1 MQRSGRSGPIALD
14 GRRLFLLFF
23 IIRGGCRPVE
33 AQLQVR
39 VVVLHDDLG
48 LEPVLGVPL
57 EPYDVHRRVLRA
69 VIVDRLAALKY
80 LHRVLELT
88 DPAAVGHREHLDW
101 IVLSSWRLSASPLA
115 GFLGQELVSDLR
127 DEALGPLHHVVP
139 TFTVLRLV
147 LPEFLA
153 CLRRLFFECVQRAAL
168 EHSASLLSQAR
179 IKANFSV
186 VFSVPVPL
194 HHADVL
200 PGLPGAIQVTDT
212 DKVELLVLEAQT
224 NLLRLLNAELSQL
237 AAAVPLNNSLE
248 IRESLPVPYQPE
260 IDHRRLHSIIC
271 CHS

>member
-1 MQRSGRSGPIALD
+1 MQRGGRSGPIALD

-23 IIRGGCRPVE
+23 IIRSGCRPVK

-39 VVVLHDDLG
+39 VIVLHDDLG
-48 LEPVLGVPL
+48 LEPILGVPL

-80 LHRVLELT
+80 LHCVLELT
-88 DPAAVGHREHLDW
+88 DPAAVGHRENLDW
-101 IVLSSWRLSASPLA
+101 IILSSRRLSASPLA
-115 GFLGQELVSDLR
+115 RFLGQELVSDLC

-147 LPEFLA
+147 LSELLA
-153 CLRRLFFECVQRAAL
+153 CLRRLFFKCVQRAAL
-168 EHSASLLSQAR
+168 EHTASLLSQAR

-186 VFSVPVPL
+186 VFPVPVSL

-224 NLLRLLNAELSQL
+224 NLLRLFNAELSQL

-248 IRESLPVPYQPE
+248 ICESLPVPYQPE
-260 IDHRRLHSIIC
+260 INHRRLHSIIC